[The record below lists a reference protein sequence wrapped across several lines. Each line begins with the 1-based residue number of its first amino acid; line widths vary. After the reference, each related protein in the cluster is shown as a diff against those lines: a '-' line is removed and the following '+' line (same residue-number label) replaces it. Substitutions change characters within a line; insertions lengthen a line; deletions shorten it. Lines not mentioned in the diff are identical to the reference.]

1 MCVAPCATERSR
13 TVAKRLRYGVQ
24 VSGRRNRNSDY
35 PPSLASAELMFGK
48 RDDTSDRVRLRTRED
63 RAANTKCAPRMSH
76 SVFRHRLVAML
87 CSYNKLPSHTPSSSL
102 STTTRKDVFL
112 DRRAIENDRGT
123 VSSLSALSSFSS
135 STSSPYHAQSVDDEY
150 GDRQQHRVSQACFRP
165 QLVERTTSRYVTDTK
180 YRVVPLVTPSDRPFL

>member
-1 MCVAPCATERSR
+1 MLRRRGTCASHRARPFRSR
-13 TVAKRLRYGVQ
+13 TVAKRFRYGVQ

-87 CSYNKLPSHTPSSSL
+87 CSYNNTPTPSLSLFSSRYNEKNCF
-102 STTTRKDVFL
+102 SL
-112 DRRAIENDRGT
+112 DRRVIANDRASLPPPLLLYALFF
-123 VSSLSALSSFSS
+123 SSLFFRLTTNKASTTNTVTANTPPCFRSLFAATNS
-135 STSSPYHAQSVDDEY
+135 STE
-150 GDRQQHRVSQACFRP
+150 P
-165 QLVERTTSRYVTDTK
+165 Q
-180 YRVVPLVTPSDRPFL
+180 